1 MELKFE
7 KNTVCRLAAKG
18 KWGSGAA
25 AWMGLSFF
33 LRMVYY
39 FGFQNLN
46 DVPGGEI
53 ACSVVLPLILSAAF
67 ILVLKIQKFTY
78 PIAAAG
84 LSVAAAANYFLC
96 ERMDFGG
103 VISGICVLALAGLIL
118 AAVLGYIPERKWLLW
133 TAIAALAVRVVF
145 VDVFGYILPLNE
157 LNLIAYIPKA
167 SNLFCV
173 ASLSSLAAALRL
185 RVAE

>member
-7 KNTVCRLAAKG
+7 KNTTCRLAAKG

-39 FGFQNLN
+39 FGFVNLN
-46 DVPGGEI
+46 DVPGMEI
-53 ACSVVLPLILSAAF
+53 AFSVVLPLIISVAF
-67 ILVLKIQKFTY
+67 ILVLKVQMLTY

-84 LSVAAAANYFLC
+84 LALACALTYFFC
-96 ERMDFGG
+96 ETMDFGG
-103 VISGICVLALAGLIL
+103 VVSGIGALAMAGLIL
-118 AAVLGYIPERKWLLW
+118 AAILGYIPERKWLLW
-133 TAIAALAVRVVF
+133 TAAGVLAVRVVF
-145 VDVFGYILPLNE
+145 VDLFGYILPLNE

-167 SNLFCV
+167 SNLFSLAAIC
-173 ASLSSLAAALRL
+173 SLSAALRL
-185 RVAE
+185 RKAS